1 MHSLVFLAVI
11 ISATCLVN
19 HDEENVG
26 VSTSPILLNYIFN
39 LVMRADNL
47 AQRVK
52 KLEKIITDSETKI
65 ERVEPFKMLA
75 QGPQQSCHHALQQG
89 YFDSTFYYIKPTLAK
104 RPFLVLCDMET
115 LRGGWTYVLNRY
127 NGSQKF
133 DLPWHYYKHGF
144 GNINGD
150 FWLGLDSLH
159 YLTGDQNNELFV
171 ELEDWNSDKAY
182 ALYDSFEVGD
192 EDEGYM
198 LKKLGGYQGSAGDS
212 FSDSLG
218 SKFSTL
224 DHNRDPQTFECVFKK
239 NAGWWFRNC
248 SESLLTGEYYEE
260 SEMFEKRDGIYWTT
274 FRGKNYY
281 LKHAKMM
288 IRPAPLTRM
297 LQSPEST
304 V

>member
-1 MHSLVFLAVI
+1 ML
-11 ISATCLVN
+11 
-19 HDEENVG
+19 
-26 VSTSPILLNYIFN
+26 
-39 LVMRADNL
+39 
-47 AQRVK
+47 
-52 KLEKIITDSETKI
+52 KI
-65 ERVEPFKMLA
+65 
-75 QGPQQSCHHALQQG
+75 
-89 YFDSTFYYIKPTLAK
+89 
-104 RPFLVLCDMET
+104 
-115 LRGGWTYVLNRY
+115 LRGY
-127 NGSQKF
+127 
-133 DLPWHYYKHGF
+133 H
-144 GNINGD
+144 
-150 FWLGLDSLH
+150 
-159 YLTGDQNNELFV
+159 
-171 ELEDWNSDKAY
+171 
-182 ALYDSFEVGD
+182 
-192 EDEGYM
+192 
-198 LKKLGGYQGSAGDS
+198 GSAGDS
-212 FSDSLG
+212 LSGNVG